1 MASVLS
7 SLALQIK
14 FCAFKVFQGER
25 NEVITKYAVYLA
37 IYFKLLESISIYWN
51 NYLSRLL
58 LWLNVFFHCHIV
70 YFLNRICFILPKY
83 AANIAKHIFSL
94 LFLVYFFYCQIYIH
108 LPMNKEFISTSGL
121 PSQVPSRYLS
131 VFWYN
136 CQIFPSPSWTR
147 LPAAVPPSVR
157 RAWTSSWNALWYWNG
172 FPFR

>member
-37 IYFKLLESISIYWN
+37 IYFKLLESISILLKL
-51 NYLSRLL
+51 LSFQTSSLVEHLL
-58 LWLNVFFHCHIV
+58 SLSYRN
-70 YFLNRICFILPKY
+70 FLNRICFILPKH

-108 LPMNKEFISTSGL
+108 LPMNKEFTSTSASSI
-121 PSQVPSRYLS
+121 PSTLS
-131 VFWYN
+131 ISFSILV
-136 CQIFPSPSWTR
+136 
-147 LPAAVPPSVR
+147 
-157 RAWTSSWNALWYWNG
+157 
-172 FPFR
+172 